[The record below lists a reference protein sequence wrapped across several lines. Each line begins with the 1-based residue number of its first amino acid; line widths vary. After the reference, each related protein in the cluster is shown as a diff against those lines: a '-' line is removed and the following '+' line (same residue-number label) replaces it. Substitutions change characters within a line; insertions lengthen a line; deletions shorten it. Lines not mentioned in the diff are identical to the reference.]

1 MCILGKSDCA
11 QGAVQAEAGVPPSAW
26 LGQLRA
32 AELVVQLSHPA
43 KGVVIGRS
51 DLPGCVH
58 SAHVYY
64 ALCSVS

>member
-1 MCILGKSDCA
+1 M
-11 QGAVQAEAGVPPSAW
+11 QAEVGVPPSAW

-51 DLPGCVH
+51 DLVVFILHMFIMPCVQCPD
-58 SAHVYY
+58 YCDFITY
-64 ALCSVS
+64 